1 VVLRAGHDAG
11 KGHHIDDAL
20 RLATSFRAARLP
32 APLEPFDITL
42 PSLPTALDGLRVLHL
57 SDLHVRRKP
66 GPARRWRALLDALR
80 RAHPDVVAYTGDYMD
95 DPGHEGWAVEALVQ
109 IVDAIGPGPSHV
121 GVFGNH
127 DTPALKPLVRAA
139 LPRVAWLDGQS
150 VELRVRP
157 GAGIGRASATPAR
170 LRVLGLSFPEDP
182 LAAVLDAG
190 LAGAAAS
197 GSAPTSA
204 SSDRAGFVLTLAHYP
219 STMFHAAS
227 LGLPLVLA
235 GHTHAGQIRLSR
247 TFAPHTSCDLPPQL
261 ASGCVRL
268 DAGPVGGPG
277 GAGGSGAAASASA
290 SASLG
295 TGLATGVNAA
305 PRSTLCCISRGIG
318 DGGLEGLRINCPCQV
333 PLYTLR
339 RGPLPERSRPAGD
352 GLEHESA
359 GEPRVVIRW

>member
-1 VVLRAGHDAG
+1 MVLRAGHDAG
-11 KGHHIDDAL
+11 KSHHIDDAL
-20 RLATSFRAARLP
+20 RLAASFRAARLP

-80 RAHPDVVAYTGDYMD
+80 RAHPDIVAYTGDYMD

-139 LPRVAWLDGQS
+139 LPRVNWLDGQTI
-150 VELRVRP
+150 ELRVRP

-170 LRVLGLSFPEDP
+170 LRVLGLSYPEDP

-190 LAGAAAS
+190 LGNAAAS
-197 GSAPTSA
+197 GAAPSTTAPTTPL
-204 SSDRAGFVLTLAHYP
+204 DRAGFVLTLAHYP

-268 DAGPVGGPG
+268 DAGPVGGP
-277 GAGGSGAAASASA
+277 ASASA
-290 SASLG
+290 SA
-295 TGLATGVNAA
+295 GLATGANAP

-339 RGPLPERSRPAGD
+339 RGPLPERSRPGVD
-352 GLEHESA
+352 GLEQESA